1 MEGTFRSTGSILDDR
16 LPPMPELRV
25 SGTSLG
31 VFGPASTGCAMIR
44 LSASLGLF
52 FTAITTEPAN
62 DFGRSPRGCD
72 ALSLGNGFS
81 SLHELAS

>member
-1 MEGTFRSTGSILDDR
+1 
-16 LPPMPELRV
+16 
-25 SGTSLG
+25 
-31 VFGPASTGCAMIR
+31 MIG

-62 DFGRSPRGCD
+62 DFGRSTRRCD